1 VETVAIKTKAETI
14 GNAPNA
20 ITITS
25 HGEILA
31 IDAQQKDLQMQAMV
45 GIEVVTEGALK
56 EDTKGIAMGIVVA
69 TVEVA
74 VVDLKE
80 TEEEIKVASEEEIV
94 AVTVVDTKETE
105 EQTVEEIVAV
115 TEEIT
120 EVEIEE
126 QTVEEIVVVTEEGT
140 EVEPQNPAI
149 GVTVAKAVM
158 EIVDH
163 SVVAIAQRL
172 IQIIRS
178 RTEITNHTVRPHS
191 VQYNSFLR
199 SSLSILDE

>member
-1 VETVAIKTKAETI
+1 MQQSPFNNANSGKKLAGIIAKVVGKVTTTGVIAGAETTGVETVAIKTKAETI

-74 VVDLKE
+74 VVDIKETEVATVVVAVVDIKE
-80 TEEEIKVASEEEIV
+80 TEEEIKVATEEVIV
-94 AVTVVDTKETE
+94 VVTVVDIKG
-105 EQTVEEIVAV
+105 I
-115 TEEIT
+115 
-120 EVEIEE
+120 
-126 QTVEEIVVVTEEGT
+126 
-140 EVEPQNPAI
+140 
-149 GVTVAKAVM
+149 
-158 EIVDH
+158 
-163 SVVAIAQRL
+163 
-172 IQIIRS
+172 
-178 RTEITNHTVRPHS
+178 
-191 VQYNSFLR
+191 
-199 SSLSILDE
+199 

>member
-1 VETVAIKTKAETI
+1 V
-14 GNAPNA
+14 
-20 ITITS
+20 
-25 HGEILA
+25 
-31 IDAQQKDLQMQAMV
+31 
-45 GIEVVTEGALK
+45 VVTE
-56 EDTKGIAMGIVVA
+56 
-69 TVEVA
+69 
-74 VVDLKE
+74 
-80 TEEEIKVASEEEIV
+80 
-94 AVTVVDTKETE
+94 
-105 EQTVEEIVAV
+105 
-115 TEEIT
+115 
-120 EVEIEE
+120 
-126 QTVEEIVVVTEEGT
+126 EEIVVVTEEEIVVVTEEVT

-158 EIVDH
+158 GIVDH